1 MPTDPTLVA
10 ALRDANA
17 AQLREDAADYAAA
30 ADRIART
37 WTDFGQV
44 VPDGIAAQVAAHR
57 RMAGLALAVARMQEL
72 AEREASKVGYNPREV
87 RWTVD
92 SDGDTHWHDAHMYS
106 EVPRTLPAAL
116 SALLEDAP

>member
-1 MPTDPTLVA
+1 MPTDPTMVA
-10 ALRDANA
+10 AFRDANA
-17 AQLREDAADYAAA
+17 AQLREDAAVCATSALFCTHLDEASRYRRLAA
-30 ADRIART
+30 
-37 WTDFGQV
+37 
-44 VPDGIAAQVAAHR
+44 
-57 RMAGLALAVARMQEL
+57 LALAVARMQEL

-116 SALLEDAP
+116 SAMLSDE